1 MIAASLAVP
10 DVFLHFVRPSVR
22 PSVRRRRHFGSFGA
36 GVGQFGSGG
45 APSLIP
51 PSPLLR
57 LLRQTVFSR
66 HFHRTRDKE
75 GIGDLC
81 IEHRRVS
88 VIQHHIHIHNPFTLR
103 GFHPGTS
110 RSSIDGPFSLFLF
123 PHSHCTAIYIREVAL
138 ATLISA
144 PPTTTTAMHVTR
156 SVSHFTLWEGGVHR
170 PDADADV
177 LSGVAK
183 TRR

>member
-22 PSVRRRRHFGSFGA
+22 PSTSSFRLIWRGGWTIWERRSPFSHT
-36 GVGQFGSGG
+36 
-45 APSLIP
+45 